1 MANIEKMLQQQR
13 ELEKKIQ
20 EQKEKVYYDFG
31 KELINT
37 LEIPF
42 DLIGSKKDIQNVAEE
57 IKNNLGSD
65 LFEISNDN
73 EDNVEDQNN
82 SENSNDELNTPA
94 SNY

>member
-42 DLIGSKKDIQNVAEE
+42 DLIGSKKDIQNVVEE
-57 IKNNLGSD
+57 IKNNLVSD
-65 LFEISNDN
+65 LFEIN